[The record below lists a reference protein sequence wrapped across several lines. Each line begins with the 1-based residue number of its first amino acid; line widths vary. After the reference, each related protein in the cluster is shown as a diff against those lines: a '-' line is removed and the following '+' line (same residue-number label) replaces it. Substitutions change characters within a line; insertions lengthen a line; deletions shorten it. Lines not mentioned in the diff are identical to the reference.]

1 MTQYPANGSAAPK
14 PPISAPVPP
23 PLPQARSLPPAPV
36 LAARWP
42 ADREFYDR
50 LAEDFKTTDSAIVR
64 RRLIDRL
71 ELDQK
76 SDNALVRYYA
86 VSTMTKLDAN
96 LFAAALRLA
105 AQDQDA
111 TVRSVAQKALERS

>member
-1 MTQYPANGSAAPK
+1 
-14 PPISAPVPP
+14 
-23 PLPQARSLPPAPV
+23 LPQPRHLPPAPA
-36 LAARWP
+36 LTARWP

-50 LAEDFKTTDSAIVR
+50 LAEEFKTTDSAVVR

-71 ELDQK
+71 EHDQK
-76 SDNALVRYYA
+76 SENALIRYYA

-96 LFAAALRLA
+96 LFSAALRLA
-105 AQDQDA
+105 TTDQDA